1 MRLSPSL
8 GPIFGIVALLVFS
21 TPTAAVSAEAGTAL
35 SRKSAAATRIDVA
48 DAPTIDGDLS
58 DLIWARATVIDD
70 FRQVE
75 PNTGAPGT
83 ERTVVRVMYDENNL
97 YFGVYAYDSEP
108 DLIVMRSM
116 ARDGE
121 IFTGD
126 NVGFVLDPG
135 PTRRNAYSFQFG
147 PSGGR
152 NDSLI
157 LNNSEELDEWDP
169 IWSLRTRV
177 VSDGWV
183 AEIAVPFQSL
193 SYEADGA
200 DWGFDIDRRIRRKNE
215 DVQWAVQNPALDF
228 TDVSQTG
235 TLTGIREINQ
245 GLGLDVQVY
254 GVARIK
260 RDWHIPGEDTGMSF
274 TAGGNA
280 FYRIT
285 PALTGTLTF
294 NPDFSDAPLDAR
306 QINTTRFSLFFP
318 ETRDFFLQDAAAFEF
333 GGRGFSRG
341 FDRSANNGR
350 PFFTRN
356 IGLVNREQVSV
367 VGGGKLSG
375 TYAGFGIGALS
386 VLTGD
391 TPTSS
396 GQVLSVARITRP
408 IFAESKM
415 GFVVTNG
422 DPTGETE
429 NTVAGVDFQ
438 YRNSNWLGGGIFQSD
453 IYFERSFSSM
463 LGDDNAFGLALN
475 YPNEPW
481 GWDANFKQ
489 VGTNFEPAL
498 GFVNRPGIREYQ
510 GNLYNRRRY
519 VDYVLRELEFV
530 VQSTFVTDLDDR
542 LETRESEVS
551 VQAETSS
558 DNGYALDI
566 GNSFENVL
574 EPFDVADIIIPA
586 GRYTWSNVETR
597 FRSSDAFPLAIGVTV
612 ACCSFYN
619 GRSIETSL
627 ELQYRPNE
635 FYEFAAEWEATYL
648 DLPGGEVDI
657 HVLTVN
663 ANLNFTPDMQLDLQ
677 TQYDNISKEFGFLA
691 RYRWEYAPGDELFV
705 ALGQT
710 AEIPGQRFVAQRSQL
725 SVRLGRTFR
734 Y

>member
-1 MRLSPSL
+1 MACSAAWAQS
-8 GPIFGIVALLVFS
+8 GP
-21 TPTAAVSAEAGTAL
+21 PTVSAA
-35 SRKSAAATRIDVA
+35 RIDA
-48 DAPTIDGDLS
+48 AIAPTIDGILS
-58 DLIWARATVIDD
+58 DLAWAQATILDD

-75 PNTGAPGT
+75 PNNGAPAT
-83 ERTVVRVMYDENNL
+83 ERTVVRIMYDENNL

-126 NVGFVLDPG
+126 NVSFLLDPG

-157 LNNSEELDEWDP
+157 LNNLEELDAWDP
-169 IWSLRTRV
+169 IWSIRTRV
-177 VSDGWV
+177 VEDGWV
-183 AEIAVPFQSL
+183 AEMAIPFQSL
-193 SYEADGA
+193 SFESGEV

-215 DVQWAVQNPALDF
+215 DVQWAVQNPALQF
-228 TDVSQTG
+228 TDVSQAG
-235 TLTGIREINQ
+235 TLTGIRDINR

-254 GVARIK
+254 GVARAK
-260 RDWHIPGEDTGMSF
+260 RDWHIPGEDIGTTF

-356 IGLVNREQVSV
+356 IGLANRERVSV
-367 VGGGKLSG
+367 IAGGKLSG
-375 TYAGFGIGALS
+375 TFGGFGIGALS

-396 GQVLSVARITRP
+396 GQILSVARITRP
-408 IFAESKM
+408 VFAESKM
-415 GFVVTNG
+415 GIVLTNG
-422 DPTGETE
+422 DPTGATE
-429 NTVAGVDFQ
+429 NTVAGADFQ
-438 YRNSNWLGGGIFQSD
+438 YRDSNWLGGGIFQSD
-453 IYFERSFSSM
+453 FYFERSFSSS

-489 VGTNFEPAL
+489 VGANFEPAL
-498 GFVNRPGIREYQ
+498 GFINRAGIREYQ

-519 VDYVLRELEFV
+519 VDYFLRELEFGA
-530 VQSTFVTDLDDR
+530 QSTFVTDLDDR
-542 LETRESEVS
+542 LETRESEIS
-551 VQAETSS
+551 IQAETSS
-558 DNGYALDI
+558 DNGYALEI
-566 GNSFENVL
+566 GNNFENVL
-574 EPFDVADIIIPA
+574 APFDVADIIVPA
-586 GRYTWSNVETR
+586 GRYNWTNVEAR
-597 FRSSDAFPLAIGVTV
+597 FRTSDSRPLSIGVALLVVVSTT
-612 ACCSFYN
+612 AKRPRWCCRLITARA
-619 GRSIETSL
+619 G
-627 ELQYRPNE
+627 
-635 FYEFAAEWEATYL
+635 
-648 DLPGGEVDI
+648 
-657 HVLTVN
+657 
-663 ANLNFTPDMQLDLQ
+663 
-677 TQYDNISKEFGFLA
+677 SK
-691 RYRWEYAPGDELFV
+691 R
-705 ALGQT
+705 
-710 AEIPGQRFVAQRSQL
+710 
-725 SVRLGRTFR
+725 SVRSGRGAFSTCR
-734 Y
+734 AAK